1 MFSVEFPDGTV
12 INENNKFDTYHKTL
26 SKIGIEQVEKIAAEM
41 KYHRL
46 HTPLVTKSKYEVI
59 LNKPEYSYIQE
70 GDCFIVKGIN
80 NITMYRMVMLLDNR
94 LDLQLKVCYE

>member
-1 MFSVEFPDGTV
+1 
-12 INENNKFDTYHKTL
+12 
-26 SKIGIEQVEKIAAEM
+26 M
-41 KYHRL
+41 KYKHFKQAL
-46 HTPLVTKSKYEVI
+46 LFKVGS